1 MPANAADARRF
12 PRLRNLRNTLA
23 LCLHATTSEGPSTM
37 VNQSYMLDK
46 RPPPASVKSF
56 IDEDVIPALIDLAA
70 GVETAGEFLAVA
82 ARRYPL
88 TMLAVAFGAGIF
100 TTRRRPRRVV
110 YYPTGMRKPT
120 PRQLV
125 QAPRKR
131 GFLGALGL

>member
-1 MPANAADARRF
+1 
-12 PRLRNLRNTLA
+12 
-23 LCLHATTSEGPSTM
+23 M
-37 VNQSYMLDK
+37 VNDSYMLDK

-70 GVETAGEFLAVA
+70 GLETASEFLAVA

-110 YYPTGMRKPT
+110 YYPTGTPKPT
-120 PRQLV
+120 PRHV
-125 QAPRKR
+125 VTATRKK
-131 GFLGALGL
+131 GLFGS